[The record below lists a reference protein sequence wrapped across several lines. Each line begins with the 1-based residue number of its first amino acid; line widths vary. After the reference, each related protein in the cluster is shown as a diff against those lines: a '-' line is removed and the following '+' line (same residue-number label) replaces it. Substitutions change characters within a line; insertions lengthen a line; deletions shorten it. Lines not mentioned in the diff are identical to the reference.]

1 MTAEERS
8 TLLKRAIT
16 TYGTRAQ
23 ADMAVE
29 EMAELTKAICKTRRA
44 QPGPELAAAVEN
56 VVEEIADVRI
66 MLDQLCVIYG
76 VDTSEVEEAKLHRLA
91 GRLEEVPHD

>member
-44 QPGPELAAAVEN
+44 QPGPELAAPRAS
-56 VVEEIADVRI
+56 
-66 MLDQLCVIYG
+66 M
-76 VDTSEVEEAKLHRLA
+76 TPSEDPAQQWPPARHTGSPRT
-91 GRLEEVPHD
+91 

>member
-23 ADMAVE
+23 PTWPSKRW
-29 EMAELTKAICKTRRA
+29 L
-44 QPGPELAAAVEN
+44 
-56 VVEEIADVRI
+56 
-66 MLDQLCVIYG
+66 
-76 VDTSEVEEAKLHRLA
+76 S
-91 GRLEEVPHD
+91 

>member
-44 QPGPELAAAVEN
+44 QPGPELAAAVDADFVRGTFHGVYVGDGGFYN
-56 VVEEIADVRI
+56 NDFSKLQRRLFDAFVESCR
-66 MLDQLCVIYG
+66 
-76 VDTSEVEEAKLHRLA
+76 R
-91 GRLEEVPHD
+91 

>member
-23 ADMAVE
+23 ADMA
-29 EMAELTKAICKTRRA
+29 ARRW
-44 QPGPELAAAVEN
+44 L
-56 VVEEIADVRI
+56 
-66 MLDQLCVIYG
+66 
-76 VDTSEVEEAKLHRLA
+76 S
-91 GRLEEVPHD
+91 